1 MSWDRDSPN
10 VDGTGPDRPP
20 QDPQPTFSR
29 GDWVVDINNPGRP
42 GIFTGR
48 TTIQGPF
55 TLLEIE
61 FGPGDRRYRPLDY
74 LRPAGQTAAH
84 DLASRLA
91 RGEFGKLADL
101 RRLLT
106 FEKLKGT
113 LHEVIYSMEAAQ
125 IDFYPYQFKPV
136 IKFINSPTERLVIA
150 DEVGLGKTIEAA
162 LIWIE
167 LQARKQARR
176 LLVICPTHLLANKW
190 RDELREKFVVDARI
204 VRFSDLR
211 QEMNELR
218 KNGPSHPFA
227 LITTYS
233 SIRPP
238 RSEHRHLD
246 DSPEDADEL
255 SPKTVLCQELRKWDL
270 ACDPFDLVVFDEAHH
285 MRNAGTANFQLGESV
300 SRNAGAVLCVTATP
314 VNNTNNDLHSLLRL
328 IDAEFFQ
335 TQATFDS
342 LLAANRPAVQLANAL
357 ARVPVDA
364 ASIEPAARALAESPF
379 VGQSPLFKL
388 LLDQLDRLDP
398 KNVVQVAACQDIVDK
413 LNILGGY
420 VTRTRRVQVTER
432 RPIRDPHVCEVTF
445 EPMEMKLY
453 RTVIEIVRRRCLQD
467 GRAFHVFQV
476 VGLQMRA
483 ASSLPVLAA
492 ELRSGRLGDVS
503 DLLAESFEADFME
516 SDEFEE
522 FAEENWSEEKVREL
536 QSYDYEANDSKFAEL
551 GKMLC
556 GAISKEKVIIFSFY
570 RGTLAYLERRLVA
583 QGHTCVVIHGG
594 IDYDERRRVVEEFNS
609 DTGPRLLLSSEVG
622 SEGIDLHHRCRV
634 LVNYDMPWNPMR
646 VEQRIGRIDRV
657 GQKEARLAIVHFKIA
672 GTIEERIY
680 DRLHARLALFANSL
694 GDLETVIGDVVRQLT
709 IDLLSKDLTPEME
722 ERLINAAEHVL
733 EKKLRDIQRLE
744 ESGDSLVAL
753 SDYVQKKIDEDRGR
767 GRFVQPGELESYIAD
782 FFEQNFRGSSL
793 SWDTPATGCVHLRL
807 SPDAHS
813 SLADFIRDDRSLSAR
828 PFRQDE
834 LAITFRREVHAA
846 LDFQT
851 RRKVQFVNH
860 LSPLV
865 RWMTAHYANRGHRFF
880 NVSAARICDANLSPG
895 TWCYRIERWQYRGLS
910 TYEQLGY
917 AVAPLVTASSL
928 TVVDAESVVQRLLAN
943 GTEWDYRHVDRDQL
957 MAAQAQLEQELKIR
971 FDAGITRFDA
981 ENQNAVHIRRERVV
995 SQFDRRLAQ
1004 DRQRIASLKSSGR
1017 SDRMLALAEARLRAG
1032 ERNRALRLQALERGG
1047 KLDVDKVEVAA
1058 GVFQV
1063 TGKTPL

>member
-1 MSWDRDSPN
+1 MPRKTDSPS
-10 VDGTGPDRPP
+10 VVGTGSDCPP
-20 QDPQPTFSR
+20 QAAQPSFAR
-29 GDWVVDINNPGRP
+29 GDWVVDSNNPGRP

-48 TTIQGPF
+48 TTTQGSF

-61 FGPGDRRYRPLDY
+61 FGPGDRRFRPLDY
-74 LRPAGQTAAH
+74 LRPAGQTTAQ
-84 DLASRLA
+84 DLGSRLA
-91 RGEFGKLADL
+91 RGEFGKLSDL

-136 IKFINSPTERLVIA
+136 IKFINSPTDRLVLA
-150 DEVGLGKTIEAA
+150 DEVGLGKTIESA

-176 LLVICPTHLLANKW
+176 LLVVCPTHLLANKW
-190 RDELREKFVVDARI
+190 RDELRDKFVVDARI
-204 VRFSDLR
+204 IRFSDLR
-211 QEMNELR
+211 QELDELR
-218 KNGPSHPFA
+218 KNGPTYPFA

-246 DSPEDADEL
+246 DTPEESNDL

-300 SRNAGAVLCVTATP
+300 SRNAGAVLCVSATP

-328 IDAEFFQ
+328 IDADFFQ

-357 ARVPVDA
+357 ARVPVDM
-364 ASIEPAARALAESPF
+364 ASLEPAARALAESPF
-379 VGQSPLFKL
+379 VGQSPLFKHL
-388 LLDQLDRLDP
+388 RDQLDRLDP
-398 KNVVQVAACQDIVDK
+398 KNIAQVAACQDIVDK

-420 VTRTRRVQVTER
+420 VTRTRRVQVSER

-445 EPMEMKLY
+445 KPMEMKLY
-453 RTVIEIVRRRCLQD
+453 RAVTEIVRRRCMQD
-467 GRAFHVFQV
+467 SRPFHVFQV

-483 ASSLPVLAA
+483 ASSLPVLAI
-492 ELRSGRLGDVS
+492 ELRSGRLGDVA

-516 SDEFEE
+516 SDGFET
-522 FAEENWSEEKVREL
+522 FTEEDWSEEEVREL

-551 GKMLC
+551 RKVL
-556 GAISKEKVIIFSFY
+556 ADVLPTEKVVIFSFY
-570 RGTLAYLERRLVA
+570 RGTLAYLERRLIA
-583 QGHTCVVIHGG
+583 LGHTCAVIHGD
-594 IDYDERRRVVEEFNS
+594 IDYDERKRIVEEFNS
-609 DTGPRLLLSSEVG
+609 DGGPRLLLSSEVG
-622 SEGIDLHHRCRV
+622 SEGIDLHHRCRA

-657 GQKEARLAIVHFKIA
+657 GQKAARLAVVHFKIA
-672 GTIEERIY
+672 DTIEDRIY
-680 DRLHARLALFANSL
+680 DRLHVRLALFANSL

-709 IDLLSKDLTPEME
+709 IELLSKDLTPEME
-722 ERLINAAEHVL
+722 ERLIAQAESVL
-733 EKKLRDIQRLE
+733 ENKLLTIQRLE

-753 SDYVQKKIDEDRGR
+753 SDYVQKKIEEDRGR
-767 GRFVQPGELESYIAD
+767 GRFIQPGELESYLAD
-782 FFEQNFRGSSL
+782 FFEQNFRGSSI
-793 SWDTPATGCVHLRL
+793 SWDAPAKGCVQIRL
-807 SPDAHS
+807 STEAHS
-813 SLADFIRDDRSLSAR
+813 SLAEFVRDDRSLSAR
-828 PFRQDE
+828 LFRQDE
-834 LAITFRREVHAA
+834 LAITLRREIHAG

-851 RRKVQFVNH
+851 RRRVQFVNH
-860 LSPLV
+860 LSPLI
-865 RWMTAHYANRGHRFF
+865 RWMTAHYADRGHRFF
-880 NVSAARICDANLSPG
+880 NVSAARICDDKLPTG
-895 TWCYRIERWQYRGLS
+895 MWCFRIERWQFRGLS

-917 AVAPLVTASSL
+917 AVAPLVDAANL
-928 TVVDAESVVQRLLAN
+928 VDYDAEAVVQRLLAD
-943 GTEWDYRHVDRDQL
+943 GTEWDYRQVDRDQL
-957 MAAQAQLEQELKIR
+957 IAAHGQLEHELKIR
-971 FDAGITRFDA
+971 FDTGMSRFDA

-1004 DRQRIASLKSSGR
+1004 DKQRIASLKSSAR
-1017 SDRMLALAEARLRAG
+1017 SDRMLAVAEGRLRAG
-1032 ERNRALRLQALERGG
+1032 ERNRELKLKALERGG
-1047 KLDVDKVEVAA
+1047 RLDVDKVEVAA
-1058 GVFQV
+1058 GVFRV
-1063 TGKTPL
+1063 TREASS